1 MGTVKNINVHI
12 FRVTA
17 PASVKHSHLAVG
29 EVEVVT
35 HFHRQ
40 RPAAAAA
47 EVHDAVLTASV
58 WHVVD
63 CKHSLTRR
71 VPLKETKKKREDWVY
86 TTNNY
91 FTEQLMI
98 F

>member
-1 MGTVKNINVHI
+1 MGTVKNINVYI

-58 WHVVD
+58 
-63 CKHSLTRR
+63 
-71 VPLKETKKKREDWVY
+71 
-86 TTNNY
+86 
-91 FTEQLMI
+91 
-98 F
+98 